1 MVRRDGREKEERE
14 MGWWVFSS
22 STSHPHPHPFYL
34 SSPAKALSAPELI
47 AAGRTLIAE
56 TDASLLRSA
65 RVVAQTMEVGSK
77 TAAALSDQAA
87 QLERILDD
95 ADAMRG
101 AARKARRV
109 IVEVARGAA
118 TDR

>member
-1 MVRRDGREKEERE
+1 
-14 MGWWVFSS
+14 MGARLLNL
-22 STSHPHPHPFYL
+22 HAPHPSSI
-34 SSPAKALSAPELI
+34 SSPSIFIALSTPELI
-47 AAGRTLIAE
+47 AAGRVLIAE

-65 RVVAQTMEVGSK
+65 RAIAQTVEVGSK
-77 TAAALSDQAA
+77 TAAALADQAA

-109 IVEVARGAA
+109 IVDVARGAA